1 MSGARQLRRTGAA
14 SYFCISDGTAEA
26 DALTRQFLTV
36 FLETASSAGD
46 GPDDDERLLPRC
58 DSIRQRGVGRLVGQ
72 IFLAGEEA
80 QERAALLGVVVA
92 DGAAQHGI
100 ARLKCVQHRTLRD
113 RTIDFERHLAADVG
127 EVSEVEGED
136 YADHASNI

>member
-80 QERAALLGVVVA
+80 QKRAALLGVVVA
-92 DGAAQHGI
+92 DAA
-100 ARLKCVQHRTLRD
+100 
-113 RTIDFERHLAADVG
+113 
-127 EVSEVEGED
+127 
-136 YADHASNI
+136 